1 MESCQDSTLPTVF
14 AVSKRAG
21 RPGALLS
28 TDTAAFGAVI
38 PTEFQ
43 DDLLGRPRIPRN
55 PISRGQIEIALS
67 RSVAGVAV
75 IFALQALPL
84 MLEQLASRKDGAAM
98 TAIVLGLSILVFV
111 VATVVQRGI
120 RTGAAL
126 VAIFYLVALVI
137 WPLLM
142 RDPTVVLDS
151 KPWLW
156 YLCTVATSCA
166 AIAFP
171 LVWAIIYT
179 VVTPVTFGLLRVQ
192 PSGGEAENLLAV
204 LDTCYAMLLGG
215 VVLILIYVLRN
226 ATNEV
231 DTAQSNA
238 LAKYAVAVRH
248 HATEVERVEVDSI
261 VHDSVL
267 ATLLSAA
274 GVQSAKGAEL
284 AAAMA
289 RSAIIRLQEA
299 SGERTLD
306 DARVDLSRLVER
318 LRGAA
323 ADTGAFT
330 VVEQGGGG
338 RDLPENVAEALYAA
352 SVQAMV
358 NSVQHAG
365 PAETRS
371 LTIGGND
378 QSGCRI
384 EISDTGCGFDLTSVA
399 SARLGVRVAIRERIA
414 SVGGVAMVSSN
425 PGLGTT
431 VMISWPRFRVSTDGS
446 RVAPESEHA
455 FSGPEF
461 DPLVG
466 SW

>member
-21 RPGALLS
+21 RPGALFS

-43 DDLLGRPRIPRN
+43 DDVFGRPRIPRN

-120 RTGAAL
+120 GTGAAL
-126 VAIFYLVALVI
+126 VAGCYLVALVI

-171 LVWAIIYT
+171 PVWAIIYT
-179 VVTPVTFGLLRVQ
+179 VVTPVTYGLLRVQ

-274 GVQSAKGAEL
+274 GVQNAKGAEL

-299 SGERTLD
+299 SGDRALD

-338 RDLPENVAEALYAA
+338 DLPENVAEALYAA

-384 EISDTGCGFDLTSVA
+384 EISDTGCGFDLTSVV

-414 SVGGVAMVSSN
+414 SVGGVAVVSST

-431 VMISWPRFRVSTDGS
+431 VMISWPRCGVSTDGS

-455 FSGPEF
+455 FSGPDF
-461 DPLVG
+461 DPLGG
-466 SW
+466 S

>member
-1 MESCQDSTLPTVF
+1 MT
-14 AVSKRAG
+14 KRVA
-21 RPGALLS
+21 RAGALLS
-28 TDTAAFGAVI
+28 TDPAAFGTVSPAD
-38 PTEFQ
+38 FQ
-43 DDLLGRPRIPRN
+43 DDLFGRPRHPRN
-55 PISRGQIEIALS
+55 PISHAQIEIALS

-75 IFALQALPL
+75 VFALQALPL
-84 MLEQLASRKDGAAM
+84 MLVQLESRKPGSAVPIGIA
-98 TAIVLGLSILVFV
+98 LGLSILVFV
-111 VATVVQRGI
+111 VATLVRRGI
-120 RTGAAL
+120 RTTAGIVAAC
-126 VAIFYLVALVI
+126 YLIALMV
-137 WPLLM
+137 WPLVM

-171 LVWAIIYT
+171 LLWAIIYT
-179 VVTPVTFGLLRVQ
+179 VVTPVVFGLLRGL
-192 PSGGEAENLLAV
+192 PSGGKAESLLAV

-215 VVLILIYVLRN
+215 VVLIIIYVLRD
-226 ATNEV
+226 ATDKV

-274 GVQSAKGAEL
+274 GVRNSKGAEL

-306 DARVDLSRLVER
+306 DATTDVTRLVAR
-318 LRGAA
+318 LRGTA
-323 ADTGAFT
+323 ADTGVFT
-330 VVEQGGGG
+330 VAELGVDG
-338 RDLPENVAEALYAA
+338 LSIPEFVAEALYAA

-365 PAETRS
+365 PAQTRS
-371 LTIGGND
+371 LTICGND

-384 EISDTGCGFDLTSVA
+384 EISDTGRGFDPTSVA
-399 SARLGVRVAIRERIA
+399 SARLGVRVSIRDRIA
-414 SVGGVAMVSSN
+414 SVGGVAVVNSR
-425 PGLGTT
+425 PGQGTT
-431 VMISWPRFRVSTDGS
+431 VVISWPRAAVSAVS
-446 RVAPESEHA
+446 ESETDSGSDAETQAAPAPVAHA
-455 FSGPEF
+455 VTSADADRAG
-461 DPLVG
+461 DR
-466 SW
+466 

>member
-1 MESCQDSTLPTVF
+1 M
-14 AVSKRAG
+14 
-21 RPGALLS
+21 
-28 TDTAAFGAVI
+28 AFGAVN
-38 PTEFQ
+38 PADSQNDVF
-43 DDLLGRPRIPRN
+43 GRPRHPRN
-55 PISRGQIEIALS
+55 PISHAQIEIALS

-75 IFALQALPL
+75 VFALQALPL
-84 MLEQLASRKDGAAM
+84 MLGQLESRKPGSAVPIGIA
-98 TAIVLGLSILVFV
+98 LGLSILVFV
-111 VATVVQRGI
+111 VATLVRRGI
-120 RTGAAL
+120 RTTAGI
-126 VAIFYLVALVI
+126 VAVVYLVALFV
-137 WPLLM
+137 WPLVM

-166 AIAFP
+166 AIAFR

-179 VVTPVTFGLLRVQ
+179 VVTPVTFGLLRGL
-192 PSGGEAENLLAV
+192 PSGGEAENLLAA

-215 VVLILIYVLRN
+215 VVLIIIYVLRD
-226 ATNEV
+226 ATDKV
-231 DTAQSNA
+231 DAAQSNA

-274 GVQSAKGAEL
+274 GVRTAKGAEL
-284 AAAMA
+284 AAMMA

-306 DARVDLSRLVER
+306 DATTEVSRLVDR
-318 LRGAA
+318 LHGAA

-330 VVEQGGGG
+330 VAELGVDG
-338 RDLPENVAEALYAA
+338 RSIPEFVAEALYAA

-365 PAETRS
+365 PAQTRS
-371 LTIGGND
+371 LTICGND

-384 EISDTGCGFDLTSVA
+384 EISDTGCGFDPTSVA
-399 SARLGVRVAIRERIA
+399 SARLGVRVSIRDRIA
-414 SVGGVAMVSSN
+414 SVGGVAVVSSS
-425 PGLGTT
+425 PGQGTT
-431 VMISWPRFRVSTDGS
+431 VVISWPRADVSADSENDTDSDAGL
-446 RVAPESEHA
+446 RLAPVPGEPAVTSLDADRAGDH
-455 FSGPEF
+455 
-461 DPLVG
+461 
-466 SW
+466 

>member
-1 MESCQDSTLPTVF
+1 VT
-14 AVSKRAG
+14 AVSKRAA
-21 RPGALLS
+21 RPGALVS
-28 TDTAAFGAVI
+28 TDPATFGAAI
-38 PTEFQ
+38 PAEPQ
-43 DDLLGRPRIPRN
+43 DDLFGRPRNPRN
-55 PISRGQIEIALS
+55 PISHAQIEIALS

-84 MLEQLASRKDGAAM
+84 MLEQLASRRPGSAVPIGIA
-98 TAIVLGLSILVFV
+98 LGLAILVFV
-111 VATVVQRGI
+111 VATLFRRSI
-120 RTGAAL
+120 RTTGGI
-126 VAIFYLVALVI
+126 VAVVYLVALIV
-137 WPLLM
+137 WPLVM
-142 RDPTVVLDS
+142 RDPSAVLDS

-156 YLCTVATSCA
+156 YLCSVATSCA

-179 VVTPVTFGLLRVQ
+179 VVTPVTFGLLRVL

-215 VVLILIYVLRN
+215 VVLLIIYVLRD
-226 ATNEV
+226 ATNKV

-248 HATEVERVEVDSI
+248 HATEMERVEVDSI

-274 GVQSAKGAEL
+274 GVRNAKGAEL

-306 DARVDLSRLVER
+306 DATVDLNRLVER

-323 ADTGAFT
+323 ADTGAFS
-330 VVEQGGGG
+330 VVERGV
-338 RDLPENVAEALYAA
+338 DVLSIPENVAEALYAA

-365 PAETRS
+365 PAETRN

-399 SARLGVRVAIRERIA
+399 SARLGVRVAIRKRIA
-414 SVGGVAMVSSN
+414 SVGGVAVVKSIR
-425 PGLGTT
+425 GQGTT
-431 VMISWPRFRVSTDGS
+431 VLISWPRVEVSTDGS
-446 RVAPESEHA
+446 RMAPESEHA
-455 FSGPEF
+455 FTGPNANQ
-461 DPLVG
+461 G
-466 SW
+466 GRW

>member
-1 MESCQDSTLPTVF
+1 MT
-14 AVSKRAG
+14 AVSKRAA
-21 RPGALLS
+21 RPGALVS
-28 TDTAAFGAVI
+28 TDTAAFGAVN
-38 PTEFQ
+38 PADFQ
-43 DDLLGRPRIPRN
+43 DDLFGRPRHPRN
-55 PISRGQIEIALS
+55 PISHAQIEIALS

-75 IFALQALPL
+75 VFALQTLPL
-84 MLEQLASRKDGAAM
+84 MLGQLESRKPGSAVPIGIA
-98 TAIVLGLSILVFV
+98 LGLSILVFV
-111 VATVVQRGI
+111 VATLVRRGI
-120 RTGAAL
+120 RTTAGIIAA
-126 VAIFYLVALVI
+126 FYLIALIV
-137 WPLLM
+137 WPLVM

-171 LVWAIIYT
+171 LLWAIIYT
-179 VVTPVTFGLLRVQ
+179 VVTPVVFGLVRVL
-192 PSGGEAENLLAV
+192 PSGGAAENLLAA

-215 VVLILIYVLRN
+215 VVLIIIYVLRD
-226 ATNEV
+226 ATDKV

-274 GVQSAKGAEL
+274 GVRNAKGAEL

-299 SGERTLD
+299 NGERTLD
-306 DARVDLSRLVER
+306 DATTDVSRLVDR

-323 ADTGAFT
+323 LNTGAFT
-330 VVEQGGGG
+330 VAERGVDG
-338 RDLPENVAEALYAA
+338 LSIPEFVAEALYAA

-365 PAETRS
+365 PAQMRS
-371 LTIGGND
+371 LMICGNG

-384 EISDTGCGFDLTSVA
+384 EISDTGCGFDPTSVA
-399 SARLGVRVAIRERIA
+399 SARLGVRVSIRDRIA
-414 SVGGVAMVSSN
+414 SVGGVAVVNSS
-425 PGLGTT
+425 PGQGTT
-431 VMISWPRFRVSTDGS
+431 VVISWPRAEVSADSETDGGS
-446 RVAPESEHA
+446 DAGLRMAPASVEYAVTSLDA
-455 FSGPEF
+455 DRAG
-461 DPLVG
+461 DR
-466 SW
+466 